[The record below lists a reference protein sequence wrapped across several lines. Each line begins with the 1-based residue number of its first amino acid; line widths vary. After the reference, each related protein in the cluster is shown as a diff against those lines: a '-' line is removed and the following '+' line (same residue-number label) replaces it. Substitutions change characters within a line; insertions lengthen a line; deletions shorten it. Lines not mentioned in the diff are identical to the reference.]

1 KVCGKGK
8 YLADDGANEN
18 AHDSEENC
26 TLCVAGKYLTDDE
39 KVNATLHD
47 EEGDC
52 AECVPGRYSE
62 TAGNFLESSCTNCAA
77 GKYSLTLAADT
88 ADTCEDCVAGT
99 YSGEGKGK
107 VCDICIAGKYAARTD
122 EGVLKKNTGVLME
135 ACDDCPSGKWSD
147 TEGATAL
154 GTCALCGLGTSTW
167 TRDIGRRPDYANPIV
182 TEING
187 EDVEL
192 RSFTGAA
199 SLDDCYIC
207 TDEGLSSS
215 IDKQMCKICGA
226 GEFSDGKECQKCKT
240 GGAWVFIFLS
250 FCSFGFVAW
259 YVDKISASRQRMMR
273 LKVLTTFFQTVELT
287 IAIKIGWP
295 KFVHLTIPF
304 SIPIADA
311 ECATEVIPGWN
322 IYIMFYT
329 IIYFPIFMFSVLVW
343 KISRMSPR
351 DPLREK
357 LSSTLIFLVVIWYL
371 PVMKMAMNMFPCVDD
386 PDDGLSYGDG
396 VGIPQR
402 LKLDPQIP
410 CGVGWDGADSRRKVA
425 LTHSILILAI
435 VGFGLPGFII
445 WKLRRLRNKNQLVA
459 ESPFMS
465 LFQWYTP
472 EASYFEAIHMIRKA
486 LLIIMSVFLNNTKI
500 EVFYG
505 FTVNVTFLLILLY
518 FRPLVW
524 YPCSLFPG
532 SNLFLLSEVSSA
544 STTTFGSFLAVIGA
558 FNPNQGAIFALGVIF
573 VATNTL
579 FALSFVYSY
588 HVDMNKKEG
597 KAGMRPLQIVLD
609 LLSVF
614 LPKRDD
620 DGTNNYSR
628 SQSGVRKNASA
639 KMAESV
645 RAAEEEWVQVIKLIE
660 HAVGK
665 TAKERVAAGLP
676 LVRSQLHASIRVE
689 MKEID
694 QILQRINVGESYGT
708 DLEDKIKYIN
718 EKLDG
723 KQPKKLIHY
732 RNLLKKVEQEYFWYV
747 VTSEEKRNFNKNAD
761 PALEIARDEGLDL
774 CLGYFQLPE
783 EKEEMWKGQRSGSG
797 AANAVEIIKNPIVA
811 KTRRGSLMVGKDFKV
826 KYAKTENDPFG
837 LDHIVLDDKKRPDEQ
852 KVDYEMAVI
861 KRNLAEIANGEVW
874 EKDRLVRLEQ
884 TLNSLEFV
892 KNNVKNAK
900 NAVEQMMYK
909 EMKELGL
916 KEEFKVQEF
925 EDSDNPIYASKMLQN
940 ETLRKQGGRRNTI
953 TRVDNWKDQNLP
965 VLLYI
970 FYERYDRRKLAT
982 IEKTLATYQGQNEF
996 LREEIVTKILPKY
1009 KQREEVLEE
1018 LSREIELNTEKVKA
1032 AKRALNLPSRLKSL
1046 VHLGEDGGDPGQRQ
1060 CIQS

>member
-1 KVCGKGK
+1 
-8 YLADDGANEN
+8 
-18 AHDSEENC
+18 
-26 TLCVAGKYLTDDE
+26 
-39 KVNATLHD
+39 
-47 EEGDC
+47 
-52 AECVPGRYSE
+52 
-62 TAGNFLESSCTNCAA
+62 
-77 GKYSLTLAADT
+77 
-88 ADTCEDCVAGT
+88 
-99 YSGEGKGK
+99 
-107 VCDICIAGKYAARTD
+107 
-122 EGVLKKNTGVLME
+122 
-135 ACDDCPSGKWSD
+135 
-147 TEGATAL
+147 
-154 GTCALCGLGTSTW
+154 
-167 TRDIGRRPDYANPIV
+167 
-182 TEING
+182 
-187 EDVEL
+187 
-192 RSFTGAA
+192 
-199 SLDDCYIC
+199 
-207 TDEGLSSS
+207 
-215 IDKQMCKICGA
+215 
-226 GEFSDGKECQKCKT
+226 
-240 GGAWVFIFLS
+240 
-250 FCSFGFVAW
+250 
-259 YVDKISASRQRMMR
+259 MMR

-295 KFVHLTIPF
+295 EFVHLTIPF

-371 PVMKMAMNMFPCVDD
+371 PVMKMAMNMFPCIND
-386 PDDGLSYGDG
+386 PDDGLNYGDG
-396 VGIPQR
+396 VGVALR

-410 CGVGWDGADSRRKVA
+410 CGVGWDGADFRRKVA
-425 LTHSILILAI
+425 LTHSTLILAI
-435 VGFGLPGFII
+435 IGFGLPGFII

-558 FNPNQGAIFALGVIF
+558 FNPNKGAIFALGVIF
-573 VATNTL
+573 VATNTI

-628 SQSGVRKNASA
+628 SQSGMRKNSIT

-645 RAAEEEWVQVIKLIE
+645 RAAEEEWKQVIKLIE

-694 QILQRINVGESYGT
+694 QILQRINVAESYGT
-708 DLEDKIKYIN
+708 DLEDKIKDIN
-718 EKLDG
+718 KKLKE

-732 RNLLKKVEQEYFWYV
+732 RNLLKRVEQEYLLYV
-747 VTSEEKRNFNKNAD
+747 VASEEKRNFDKNAD

-797 AANAVEIIKNPIVA
+797 AANAVEMTKNPIVA

-925 EDSDNPIYASKMLQN
+925 EDSDNPIYAKRASKMLQN
-940 ETLRKQGGRRNTI
+940 ETFRKQGGRRNTI

-982 IEKTLATYQGQNEF
+982 IEKTLATYQGQDEF

-1009 KQREEVLEE
+1009 KLREEVLEE

-1046 VHLGEDGGDPGQRQ
+1046 VHLGEDGGGPGQRQ